1 MEANK
6 NNSENKRSV
15 ASWNG
20 IIYLY
25 LCFHRSGLSHSILL
39 CIAGIYIAHSSLVS
53 SFWPWYRKH
62 LLHQRCIEFELRFV
76 TGERKAFEDSFCC
89 YTNEEASKQSTI
101 YNLLSTTPQY
111 QASSRVKT
119 NNHNHDEEF
128 ELRDSDAFIVCISSC
143 CCPPNVIFSL

>member
-89 YTNEEASKQSTI
+89 YTNEEASKQTI